1 MLIEVIKPDRD
12 DVKCLIHK
20 ADASML
26 AAYPAESNHLDD
38 IGELSQS
45 NVYFLGA
52 FIKDQLA
59 AIGAVKTMNDDGTYG
74 EIKRLYVDPLYRG
87 QNISVK
93 LMQCLEQHLITNG
106 IVLARLETGDK
117 QTAAISL
124 YEKLG
129 YYLRQPYGK
138 YVADPLSVFMEKR
151 LTR

>member
-1 MLIEVIKPDRD
+1 MPIVVIKPDRD
-12 DVKCLIHK
+12 DVKRLIHE

-38 IGELSQS
+38 IGELSRS

-52 FIKDQLA
+52 FVKDQLA
-59 AIGAVKTMNDDGTYG
+59 AIGAVKTMNDDGIYG

-87 QNISVK
+87 QNLSVK
-93 LMQCLEQHLITNG
+93 LMQRLERHLITNG
-106 IVLARLETGDK
+106 IALARLETGEK

-129 YYLRQPYGK
+129 YYTRHPYGK
-138 YVADPLSVFMEKR
+138 YVTDPFSIFMEKR
-151 LTR
+151 LSH